1 MLEVRRCLAS
11 GAVAGVEWNEEYG
24 RWRYRIDAL
33 DVDGDECFL
42 TDLESRNGTYL
53 IVDKQL
59 LPFTMALT

>member
-33 DVDGDECFL
+33 DVDGDEL
-42 TDLESRNGTYL
+42 TA
-53 IVDKQL
+53 IVVVSATRHIEVVTV
-59 LPFTMALT
+59 F